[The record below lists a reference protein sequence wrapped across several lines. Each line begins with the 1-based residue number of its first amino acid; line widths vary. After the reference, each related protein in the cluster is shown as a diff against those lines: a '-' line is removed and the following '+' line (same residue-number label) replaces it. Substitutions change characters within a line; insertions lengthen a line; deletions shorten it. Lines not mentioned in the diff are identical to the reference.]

1 MQLNWKL
8 SVWAFA
14 LTFLFTSCEIENV
27 DPEVDENEEP
37 LTPVTINFWSN
48 GVSIHENATTGID
61 IIVPFSG
68 AAPKSGQI
76 EIEFQSSHLTYGL
89 HFVTA
94 PALVNGNLSVPVE
107 KGDVEIKFSF
117 IPMNNLELN
126 GHNDVLVKII
136 GATGGIQKGANLGY
150 LITMLDDELIAKP
163 KSYETHAGDI
173 VKKIYEYD
181 TQGRTAKVNWETQTP
196 FVRSGTDTYFYDAAG
211 KLTKITESDYL
222 FTAYTWS
229 NDRII
234 RSEKYSNAT
243 MTQYVD
249 YHYDNNGRVEE
260 SAFYYRQSQGDFKL
274 GLVISY
280 LYFLDGNLYKIFK
293 SVPIEGSTD
302 LHIVSTQTYD
312 GYVAGNNPFPMV
324 NILPTINPQWKL
336 PTFYQEEAN
345 GSILT
350 YHITYQLNDQGQ
362 PLRRDVSGS
371 GGSQV
376 TYYSYY

>member
-1 MQLNWKL
+1 
-8 SVWAFA
+8 
-14 LTFLFTSCEIENV
+14 
-27 DPEVDENEEP
+27 
-37 LTPVTINFWSN
+37 
-48 GVSIHENATTGID
+48 
-61 IIVPFSG
+61 
-68 AAPKSGQI
+68 
-76 EIEFQSSHLTYGL
+76 
-89 HFVTA
+89 
-94 PALVNGNLSVPVE
+94 
-107 KGDVEIKFSF
+107 
-117 IPMNNLELN
+117 
-126 GHNDVLVKII
+126 
-136 GATGGIQKGANLGY
+136 
-150 LITMLDDELIAKP
+150 
-163 KSYETHAGDI
+163 
-173 VKKIYEYD
+173 
-181 TQGRTAKVNWETQTP
+181 
-196 FVRSGTDTYFYDAAG
+196 
-211 KLTKITESDYL
+211 
-222 FTAYTWS
+222 
-229 NDRII
+229 
-234 RSEKYSNAT
+234 